1 MLKIIENIQTLSK
14 RLKLDF
20 DKNWF
25 DFVWVTKEQEAL
37 TVYLSD
43 CRDEVYEKYGHEISE
58 RVDNLEKFYNS
69 QDYQNLIKI
78 CGGQMISKDSF
89 SGYREFVNEFKN
101 GEIKRIL
108 LDFCSRVDEKIG
120 NLEKVAVLTETD
132 DEKEEN
138 RLLNGILSHEWIH
151 VLLEKNN
158 LRPKN
163 WRYNEGLVT
172 YIDYFMRERL
182 NDLEEHEKTMQSDFG
197 REYFRN
203 AIFFRDLVKEIPDE
217 KKIEKINSFLKIK

>member
-1 MLKIIENIQTLSK
+1 MSKIIENIQTISE
-14 RLKLDF
+14 RLNLDF
-20 DKNWF
+20 DKKWF
-25 DFVWVTKEQEAL
+25 DFVWVTKEQEVL

-58 RVDNLEKFYNS
+58 RVDNLEKFYSS

-89 SGYREFVNEFKN
+89 SGYREFVSEFKSE
-101 GEIKRIL
+101 EIKNIL
-108 LDFCSRVDEKIG
+108 LDFCDRVDSKIG
-120 NLEKVAVLTETD
+120 SLEKVAVLTETD
-132 DEKEEN
+132 DEREKN

-151 VLLEKNN
+151 VLLEQNN

-163 WRYNEGLVT
+163 WKYNEGLVT
-172 YIDYFMRERL
+172 YLDYFMRERL
-182 NDLEEHEKTMQSDFG
+182 SDLEEHEKTMQSDFG

-203 AIFFRDLVKEIPDE
+203 AIFFRDLVKEIPEE
-217 KKIEKINSFLKIK
+217 KKIEKIKEFLENK